1 MRIQE
6 AVGEYVK
13 CCRVQYDLTLDQFAS
28 ESRVFGSNWNY
39 SSVKK
44 LEEGKMSMTLDNL
57 LILVKTI
64 SSLTQ
69 TETSLSKVFQGGGAL
84 DIGDSHFIT
93 RSDICKAL
101 DGKGYEI
108 RQLQRSSRK
117 DDSAVAFLS
126 KAIMEQIPDIMK
138 GVSSALV
145 HNAARRYSDNFLS
158 HVPTLSEIR
167 ASEKLN
173 VVPGAVAALCLM
185 KYGRFLDDETAA
197 RAGEGAS
204 PQKRGRE
211 TRGVLEEL
219 DLLLDDMM
227 NSDSY
232 RAMHVSELGLAAK
245 RGDTD
250 DEQSEYEAE
259 P

>member
-1 MRIQE
+1 M
-6 AVGEYVK
+6 K
-13 CCRVQYDLTLDQFAS
+13 SCRAQYDLTLDQFAS

-57 LILVKTI
+57 LILAKTV

-69 TETSLSKVFQGGGAL
+69 TEVNLSQIFRGEGTLNV
-84 DIGDSHFIT
+84 GDSYFIT
-93 RSDICKAL
+93 RSDIRKAL
-101 DGKGYEI
+101 EGEGYE
-108 RQLQRSSRK
+108 LQQIQQPSK
-117 DDSAVAFLS
+117 EGDSAVAFLS

-138 GVSSALV
+138 NVSSALV
-145 HNAARRYSDNFLS
+145 HKAAQQYPDVFLS
-158 HVPTLSEIR
+158 HVPTLSEVR

-173 VVPGAVAALCLM
+173 IAPGAVVALCLM

-197 RAGEGAS
+197 RAGAGAS

-219 DLLLDDMM
+219 DLLIDDLM

-232 RAMHVSELGLAAK
+232 RALHVSDLGLAAK
-245 RGDTD
+245 HGDTD
-250 DEQSEYEAE
+250 TEQDEYEAE